1 MNLQKI
7 ARRTIAAG
15 IVAATA
21 AVGFAGSAQAVSLA
35 GCTATPFAPV
45 FSHINAAGN
54 KVLRYRVVI
63 VCAGNRTI
71 TVQQQRKEQ
80 DGFLN
85 PDDLVGT
92 AVFSRAFPVA
102 GVQTVNILAT
112 LPNTELGNE
121 EMYQRIRI
129 RVASGGVV
137 SAWSAWDSS
146 GVRSFSN

>member
-1 MNLQKI
+1 M
-7 ARRTIAAG
+7 
-15 IVAATA
+15 
-21 AVGFAGSAQAVSLA
+21 
-35 GCTATPFAPV
+35 
-45 FSHINAAGN
+45 
-54 KVLRYRVVI
+54 
-63 VCAGNRTI
+63 
-71 TVQQQRKEQ
+71 
-80 DGFLN
+80 N